1 MNSVESI
8 IDQVGDSF
16 TGFLGAGSFS
26 EMSTGKKVLI
36 GAVVA
41 VVVVVLLVLG
51 YKLFFSSGFTRRLV
65 GPSGCCGKPQNVRFQ
80 TVEAALSD
88 QDMAES
94 NAEYARAGEPKM
106 STMYDGLAY
115 DNVNLCQGFSSPSA
129 KPDSNYSSPMV
140 DHFTGTS
147 GLLTQQVPTLPYQR
161 PALGE
166 ADFINMAYTA

>member
-16 TGFLGAGSFS
+16 TSFLGAGTFS
-26 EMSTGKKVLI
+26 EMSTGKKVLV
-36 GAVVA
+36 GVAVAA
-41 VVVVVLLVLG
+41 VVVVLVFIA
-51 YKLFFSSGFTRRLV
+51 YKLFFSSGFNRRV
-65 GPSGCCGKPQNVRFQ
+65 TGPAGCCGKSQNVRNQ
-80 TVEAALSD
+80 VVEAVLSD

-94 NAEYARAGEPKM
+94 NAEYAMIGTPKI
-106 STMYDGLAY
+106 STAYEGLAY
-115 DNVNLCQGFSSPSA
+115 DNLNLCQGFSSPSA
-129 KPDSNYSSPMV
+129 KPDSHSESPMV

-147 GLLTQQVPTLPYQR
+147 GMVTMQVPTKPYQR